1 METLGWRNGLMRHRL
16 PPQPDEWI
24 DRRMPVRFHFEGV
37 EYAGYA
43 GDTISSALWA
53 SGVRLLGR
61 SFKYH
66 RPRGIY
72 SLANHDCNALME
84 DGTNINIRADITP
97 IKEGANY
104 WAVNTFGGLLRDK
117 AQILDRLSA
126 FLPVGFY
133 YKTFH
138 KPRWLF
144 PFHERQM
151 RRLAGLGTINPNR
164 PRLHTPKA
172 YDFCDVLVIGAGPA
186 GLSAAIAA
194 AERGAQVVLVDENA
208 RPGGSLTYQWARD
221 PATREQL
228 RQLLERA
235 LSLPHLDIRT
245 STVAAGYYTDHWIAL
260 VDEER
265 LTKMRAQSVVIATG
279 CFEQPAIFGNNDLPG
294 VMLASAAQR
303 LIYRYA
309 VRPFEQAIVLTANS
323 DGYRAALDLHSCC
336 VQVRAVIDLRHEGE
350 TSDLQEE
357 VRAAGI
363 RVLAGYAVLYAEPAA
378 DKAGITGA
386 RICPLGTSGLPQ
398 INRAFTIGCD
408 GIAMSVGW
416 APADGLIYQGGGRM
430 VYSQRLEQFVPAML
444 PPGMFA
450 AGRVNGIYHLED
462 QLADGERAG
471 LVAAAHLGLYEGKI
485 PPEPCHDGPPPSHPY
500 PIMVSEDAKCF
511 VDLDEDVQ
519 YKDFVHAAQEGF
531 DHVELMKRYSTFGM
545 GPSQGKLS
553 NVNAIRIL
561 AKIRGQSI
569 AETGTTTSRPFF
581 HPVPLSHLAGRG
593 FHPHRQTALHSWHA
607 AAGAVF
613 MPAGE
618 WLRPAYYLGGELGAK
633 SREQAISEEVLAVRR
648 GIAMI
653 DVGTLGKIEISGP
666 DAGEF
671 IERIYTA
678 RFAKMKIGTSRYGL
692 MCDESGVIIDDGV
705 IARLGQNRF
714 YATTTTTSSGNVY
727 RELQR
732 WALLWGLEVVLVNA
746 TGSYCAM
753 NLAGPYSREIL
764 QKLTPLDLREE
775 AFPYL
780 GAREGEVLGVP
791 VRLFRVGF
799 VGELG
804 YEIHVPSHSARYL
817 WEGIMEAGRERSIR
831 PFGVEAQRILRLEKA
846 HVIVG
851 QDTDGLTTPRE
862 AKMSWAVKMDK
873 PFFVGQRSL
882 QIHEK
887 KPLERVLVGFAL
899 PRGYSGPVP
908 QECHLVIENNKIMGR
923 VTSIAYS
930 PTLRRVIGLA
940 YVPPHKEAIGSE
952 FDIRIDDGTLVR
964 ATVVETPFYDPENLR
979 QSSEAQPY
987 A

>member
-1 METLGWRNGLMRHRL
+1 MTNRL
-16 PPQPDEWI
+16 PPQPGEWI
-24 DRRMPVRFHFEGV
+24 DRRLPVRFRFEGV
-37 EYAGYA
+37 EYTGYA
-43 GDTISSALWA
+43 GDTISSALCA
-53 SGVRLLGR
+53 HGVRLLGR

-72 SLANHDCNALME
+72 SLANHDCNALLE
-84 DGTNINIRADITP
+84 DGTDINIRADVTP
-97 IKEGANY
+97 IKEGADY
-104 WAVNTFGGLLRDK
+104 RAANTFGGLLRDK
-117 AQILDRLSA
+117 ARILDRLSA
-126 FLPVGFY
+126 FFPVGFY

-138 KPRWLF
+138 KPRRLF

-151 RRLAGLGTINPNR
+151 RRLAGLGTIDRNR
-164 PRLHTPKA
+164 PRLRTPKA

-194 AERGAQVVLVDENA
+194 AERGARVVVVDENP
-208 RPGGSLTYQWARD
+208 RPGGSLTYQWAGD
-221 PATREQL
+221 TDAREL
-228 RQLLERA
+228 HHQLLERA
-235 LSLPHLDIRT
+235 EGLPNLDIRT
-245 STVAAGYYTDHWIAL
+245 STVAAGYYADHWIAL

-265 LTKMRAQSVVIATG
+265 LTKMRARSVVIATG

-309 VRPFEQAIVLTANS
+309 VRPFEQAVVLTANS
-323 DGYRAALDLHSCC
+323 DGYRAALDLHGCC
-336 VQVRAVIDLRHEGE
+336 VQVRAVIDLRRGGE
-350 TSDLQEE
+350 PSELREA
-357 VRAAGI
+357 VRVAGI
-363 RVLAGYAVLYAEPAA
+363 RILAGHAVLLAEPSP
-378 DKAGITGA
+378 DQIGISGA
-386 RICPLGTSGLPQ
+386 RICPLGPDGSPQ
-398 INRAFTIGCD
+398 TDRAFTIGCD

-416 APADGLIYQGGGRM
+416 ASADGLICQGGGRM
-430 VYSQRLEQFVPAML
+430 VYSERLEQFVPAAL
-444 PPGMFA
+444 PPGLFV
-450 AGRVNGIYHLED
+450 AGRVNGVYYLDD
-462 QLADGERAG
+462 QLVDGERAG
-471 LVAAAHLGLYEGKI
+471 LAAAAHVGLYEGKL

-500 PIMVSEDAKCF
+500 PVVTPDGVKCF

-545 GPSQGKLS
+545 GPSQGKLT

-561 AKIRGQSI
+561 AKIRGQTV
-569 AETGTTTSRPFF
+569 AETGTTTARPFF

-593 FHPHRQTALHSWHA
+593 FQPHRQTALHGWHA

-618 WLRPAYYLGGELGAK
+618 WLRPAYYLGRELRVE
-633 SREQAISEEVLAVRR
+633 SREQAITEEVLAVRR
-648 GIAMI
+648 GVAMI
-653 DVGTLGKIEISGP
+653 DVGTLGKLEISGP

-692 MCDESGVIIDDGV
+692 MCDVSGVIIDDGV

-714 YATTTTTSSGNVY
+714 YATTTTTASGNVY

-732 WALLWGLEVVLVNA
+732 WALIWGMDVVLVNA
-746 TGSYCAM
+746 TGAYCAM

-764 QKLTPLDLREE
+764 QGLTSLDLGEE

-791 VRLFRVGF
+791 ARLLRVGF

-804 YEIHVPSHSARYL
+804 YEIHVPSHSARYV
-817 WEGIMEAGRERSIR
+817 WEGLMEAGQERGIR

-846 HVIVG
+846 HVIVS

-862 AKMSWAVKMDK
+862 AKMTWAVKMDK
-873 PFFVGQRSL
+873 PFFIGQRSL
-882 QIHEK
+882 QILEK
-887 KPLERVLVGFAL
+887 KPPERVLVGFAL

-908 QECHLVIENNKIMGR
+908 QECHLVIENNEIAGR

-940 YVPPHKEAIGSE
+940 YVRPHKEAVGSE
-952 FDIRIDDGTLVR
+952 FDIRIDDGRLVR
-964 ATVVETPFYDPENLR
+964 ATVVGTPFYDPDNLR
-979 QSSEAQPY
+979 QSSEARPH